1 MGSHVF
7 GRRDLGR
14 DTTAVTG
21 KEMAID
27 AVGMVRWPE
36 RAEAG
41 AGTRLS
47 DGGGGKNG
55 PGSKKEV

>member
-1 MGSHVF
+1 M
-7 GRRDLGR
+7 GR